1 MIPKFTL
8 RNQHDDAAQR
18 INSYDKKEM
27 KRNHLNIH
35 QTKEYCPLQN
45 KQFTFVWEVNK
56 LCHLCS
62 N

>member
-8 RNQHDDAAQR
+8 RNEDDAAAQR

-45 KQFTFVWEVNK
+45 KQFTFVWEVN
-56 LCHLCS
+56 
-62 N
+62 